1 MGTLNPSLISQDMAA
16 VLNNAVEII
25 KANHKRVIYPE
36 AVLLALI
43 RSKDTAARRILD
55 YYQEQRGLNP
65 DRLDRS
71 VRLAVETRRDTDG
84 DLRFIAVDGEQIPLS
99 RQMIVG
105 LDEALSVAQAADVPA
120 IDTDHMLAI
129 MAEAKI
135 STGGLLRQHGITPSA
150 LSDLMGGKSGAKQNA
165 PI

>member
-71 VRLAVETRRDTDG
+71 VRLAVETRRDTEA
-84 DLRFIAVDGEQIPLS
+84 DLRCIPVDGEHIPPSPTLL
-99 RQMIVG
+99 VG
-105 LDEALSVAQAADVPA
+105 LGHTVTVPHA
-120 IDTDHMLAI
+120 
-129 MAEAKI
+129 
-135 STGGLLRQHGITPSA
+135 
-150 LSDLMGGKSGAKQNA
+150 
-165 PI
+165 